1 MLPADPTLVHPRS
14 APRRFDAP
22 TLEMIVVVML
32 LTLHDFLLSD
42 VLSLPGAVKPGLLL
56 QLRGLDHLAS
66 NLELVVP
73 VAVFAIMFILW
84 LLARNAWVRR
94 VAALYLGWV
103 TLRLAEKIALILSI
117 IVSRPQSGVGVLLRD
132 TVVLWF
138 VIVVLFGVWYW
149 VIDGGG
155 PDARRDGRVRR
166 YDFHFPQRAAA
177 IPGWT
182 EWRPGLGDYLF
193 LGFSGSTQFGLSD
206 TAVLSLRAKLLLML
220 QVTLSIAVLV
230 FIASIAT
237 GLVK

>member
-1 MLPADPTLVHPRS
+1 MPPADQTLVHPRS

-56 QLRGLDHLAS
+56 QLRVLDHLAS

-73 VAVFAIMFILW
+73 VAVFALMFILW
-84 LLARNAWVRR
+84 LLARNNWVRR
-94 VAALYLGWV
+94 VAMVYLGWV

-166 YDFHFPQRAAA
+166 YDFHFPQRAAVIA
-177 IPGWT
+177 GWAD
-182 EWRPGLGDYLF
+182 WRPGLGDYLF

>member
-1 MLPADPTLVHPRS
+1 MINRLRAS
-14 APRRFDAP
+14 RRFDAP

-32 LTLHDFLLSD
+32 TTLHDFLLSD
-42 VLSLPGAVKPGLLL
+42 VLSLPAVFARGSLA
-56 QLRGLDHLAS
+56 QLRALDKVAS
-66 NLELVVP
+66 SLELVVP
-73 VAVFAIMFILW
+73 IAIFALMIILW

-94 VAALYLGWV
+94 VAILFLAWV
-103 TLRLAEKIALILSI
+103 TLRLIAKVTLILSI
-117 IVSRPQSGVGVLLRD
+117 IISRPQTGVGVLLRD

-138 VIVVLFGVWYW
+138 VIFVLFGVWYW

-155 PDARRDGRVRR
+155 PDARRDGTARR
-166 YDFHFPQRAAA
+166 FDFAFPQRAAA
-177 IPGWT
+177 IPGWAN
-182 EWRPGLGDYLF
+182 WQPGLWDYLF

-220 QVTLSIAVLV
+220 QVTLSVAVIV